1 MPNRILFMPN
11 CSNIQLISAP
21 IEMSNEGFDLTNIA
35 EAVVTYILTCVPNS
49 SISIIVDILSER
61 NNAIKYGNNPDMI
74 EYLRGVVK
82 EKII

>member
-11 CSNIQLISAP
+11 CSNIELISAP

-35 EAVVTYILTCVPNS
+35 EAVVTYILACVPNS
-49 SISIIVDILSER
+49 SIAIIVDTLSER
-61 NNAIKYGNNPDMI
+61 ENAIKYGSDTGII

-82 EKII
+82 EKIV